1 MEREN
6 TFITRWNEKKD
17 ATVGPNGNLVFL
29 GVNKEEGGVRGGH
42 LVWFQ
47 LTFSARYLP
56 ARCLNRER
64 CSAGGGEGGA
74 KLNQELQLL
83 LLGCGIIC
91 RCRFDSAP
99 GVNRVRTNLVP
110 EVVWCRGFGSWFLH

>member
-64 CSAGGGEGGA
+64 CSAGGGEGGP
-74 KLNQELQLL
+74 N
-83 LLGCGIIC
+83 
-91 RCRFDSAP
+91 
-99 GVNRVRTNLVP
+99 
-110 EVVWCRGFGSWFLH
+110 